1 MSIEICY
8 LVYWLGYGVDYL
20 LKSLGISDLGKII
33 VFGFSIGRGTEF
45 DSLTI

>member
-1 MSIEICY
+1 MKTEICY
-8 LVYWLGYGVDYL
+8 LLYWLDYGVDYL
-20 LKSLGISDLGKII
+20 LKSLGISDLGKSI